1 MILNV
6 SSVPCVN
13 SRQET
18 YQLVVI
24 DEAKITCRLWKVMDD
39 LEDHN
44 GESILASHGPIK
56 RQAVE
61 IVAAHLLKWLRKL
74 LEFLQHRVDARRVL
88 LG

>member
-6 SSVPCVN
+6 SPVPCVN
-13 SRQET
+13 SSQET

-24 DEAKITCRLWKVMDD
+24 DEAEITCRLWKVMDN
-39 LEDHN
+39 LEDHD
-44 GESILASHGPIK
+44 GESILAAHGPVQ